1 MHNAPRPVRIS
12 RRAVLRRAGRASA
25 AALLVAPLAA
35 CGLMPEDD
43 PTEGGLSILGTATPT
58 PTPPPETPVPTDS
71 PATPSPTATVSAE
84 PPVITLDPPEVGQ
97 GETTVLTVKQGGAAS
112 GSVRLLGQR
121 IPLIADGNGMF
132 WCVAGAGLYETLGT
146 KSAAI
151 VTRDEGG
158 AVISE
163 VSLPFAVVA
172 VDRPIDYLTASPSVT
187 AVLTPEAAEIEAAL
201 RAYEQ
206 FNLFGARPQWEGTIR
221 LPVEEYIQT
230 TTFGEGRSI
239 NGGPVSGQHAGT
251 DMAAPSGTPIL
262 AAAAG
267 RVAWAGAMPIRG
279 NSVLVDHGA
288 GVVTGYHHLL
298 EWGVEVG
305 QMVAAGEEIAKM
317 GSTGFST
324 GPHLHWE
331 MTIYGVNVD
340 PMTWVDRGFSPGG

>member
-1 MHNAPRPVRIS
+1 MHDAPRPVRIS
-12 RRAVLRRAGRASA
+12 RRAALRRAWRASVA
-25 AALLVAPLAA
+25 AALALPLAA
-35 CGLMPEDD
+35 CGMIEEDD

-71 PATPSPTATVSAE
+71 PASPSSTAPVASE
-84 PPVITLDPPEVGQ
+84 PPDVTLEPPQVGQ
-97 GETTVLTVKQGGAAS
+97 GETTVLTVKQTGAAS
-112 GSVRLLGQR
+112 ASARLLGQR
-121 IPLIADGNGMF
+121 VPLVAAGDGVL
-132 WCVAGAGLYETLGT
+132 WCVVGAGLFESLGAKEAT
-146 KSAAI
+146 V
-151 VTRDEGG
+151 VTRDIAGNVL
-158 AVISE
+158 AE
-163 VSLPFAVVA
+163 VPVPFEVVP
-172 VDRPIDYLTASPSVT
+172 VERPIDYLTASPSVT

-206 FNLFGARPQWEGTIR
+206 FNLFGARPQWQGTIQI
-221 LPVEEYIQT
+221 PVEEYIQT

-239 NGGPVSGQHAGT
+239 NGGPVSGQHSGT
-251 DMAAPSGTPIL
+251 DLAAPQGPPIH

-267 RVAWAGAMPIRG
+267 RIAWAGAMPIRG

-298 EWGVEVG
+298 EWNVEVG
-305 QMVAAGEEIAKM
+305 QMVEAGEIIAKM

-340 PMTWVDRGFSPGG
+340 PMTWVGHAFGPTE

>member
-1 MHNAPRPVRIS
+1 MQDASRPDRIS
-12 RRAVLRRAGRASA
+12 RRAVLKRAGYASA
-25 AALLVAPLAA
+25 ALFALPLAA
-35 CGLMPEDD
+35 CGLLEEDD
-43 PTEGGLSILGTATPT
+43 PTEGGLSFFGTATPT
-58 PTPPPETPVPTDS
+58 PEPPPETPVPTAAPAVSS
-71 PATPSPTATVSAE
+71 PIAPVSTA
-84 PPVITLDPPEVGQ
+84 PPVITLDPPAVGQ

-112 GSVRLLGQR
+112 GSVSLLGQR
-121 IPLIADGNGMF
+121 IPLIAAGDGSTL
-132 WCVAGAGLYETLGT
+132 WCVAGAGLYEALGA

-151 VTRDEGG
+151 VTRDGG
-158 AVISE
+158 GTVISE
-163 VSLPFAVVA
+163 VSLPFSVIA

-206 FNLFGARPQWEGTIR
+206 FNLFGARPQWEGTIQ
-221 LPVEEYIQT
+221 LPVEDYIQT

-239 NGGPVSGQHAGT
+239 NGGPVSGQHSGT

-262 AAAAG
+262 AAATG
-267 RVAWAGAMPIRG
+267 RIAWAGAMPIRG

-298 EWGVEVG
+298 EWNVEVG
-305 QMVAAGEEIAKM
+305 QRVEAGEIIAKM

>member
-1 MHNAPRPVRIS
+1 MQDSRPVRIS
-12 RRAVLRRAGRASA
+12 RRAVLRRAGRASV
-25 AALLVAPLAA
+25 AALIAMPMAG
-35 CGLMPEDD
+35 CGLLEED
-43 PTEGGLSILGTATPT
+43 PTEGGLRIFGTTTPT
-58 PTPPPETPVPTDS
+58 PAPPPVTPVPTDS
-71 PATPSPTATVSAE
+71 PGTPEPTALASTE

-97 GETTVLTVKQGGAAS
+97 GETTVLTVKQGGAAA
-112 GSVRLLGQR
+112 GSVSLFGQR
-121 IPLIADGNGMF
+121 IPLIAAGDGRTL
-132 WCVAGAGLYETLGT
+132 WCVAGAGLYEAVGA
-146 KSAAI
+146 KNAAI
-151 VTRDEGG
+151 VTRDSGG
-158 AVISE
+158 SVISE

-172 VDRPIDYLTASPSVT
+172 VERPVDYLTASPSVT

-206 FNLFGARPQWEGTIR
+206 FNLFGARPQWDGTIQ
-221 LPVEEYIQT
+221 LPVEDYIQT
-230 TTFGEGRSI
+230 TTFGEGRSL
-239 NGGPVSGQHAGT
+239 NGGPVTGQHSGT

-262 AAAAG
+262 APAPG

-305 QMVAAGEEIAKM
+305 QMVGSGEEIAKM

-340 PMTWVDRGFSPGG
+340 PMTWVGRGFGPAA

>member
-1 MHNAPRPVRIS
+1 
-12 RRAVLRRAGRASA
+12 VLWRAGRASA

-35 CGLMPEDD
+35 CGLIERDD
-43 PTEGGLSILGTATPT
+43 PTEGGLSFLGTATPT
-58 PTPPPETPVPTDS
+58 PTPPPATPVPTDS
-71 PATPSPTATVSAE
+71 PASPSATTPVSAE

-97 GETTVLTVKQGGAAS
+97 GETTVLTVKQGAAAS
-112 GSVRLLGQR
+112 GSARLLGQR
-121 IPLIADGNGMF
+121 IPLIATGDGTL
-132 WCVAGAGLYETLGT
+132 WCVAGAGLFEGLGS
-146 KSAAI
+146 KAAAI
-151 VTRDEGG
+151 VTHDQGG
-158 AVISE
+158 RVISE
-163 VSLPFAVVA
+163 VSLPFTVVA

-206 FNLFGARPQWEGTIR
+206 FNLFGARPQWEGTIQ

-239 NGGPVSGQHAGT
+239 NGGPVSGQHSGT

-267 RVAWAGAMPIRG
+267 RVAWADAMPIRG

-340 PMTWVDRGFSPGG
+340 PMTWVGRGFGPAA